1 MECRIAGAIP
11 KEFLIDTNAN
21 QKLRIALR
29 VNGQN
34 ASPPGPNGE
43 GLREGLR

>member
-1 MECRIAGAIP
+1 MADTSL
-11 KEFLIDTNAN
+11 KEFLFDANAN
-21 QKLRIALR
+21 QKLCIGVR